1 MRLLSQFALFGLLSV
16 AGMAQTQPNLA
27 GILSKLSEAYQESSQ
42 YKLVMDVTFAN
53 PTTGTRETAHKL
65 IAVKAPDRYRL
76 EDNRTSKS
84 NLIVLDGTNLW
95 FYDPG
100 LKQYAS
106 YPAKTIGDLI
116 PEEMKLSGIDF
127 VTMSRYRE
135 AAKKAGLAKFLREEL
150 IEIGGAK
157 VSCYVVSG
165 PFSKEN
171 SNAYIWWIDKTT
183 SHVVREDFDGT
194 STVFTTIQLGGPLA
208 AGLFEFTPPAG
219 AQNTTG
225 K

>member
-1 MRLLSQFALFGLLSV
+1 MRLLSQFALFGLLPII
-16 AGMAQTQPNLA
+16 GLAQTRPNLA
-27 GILSKLSEAYQESSQ
+27 GILSKLSEAYKESSQ
-42 YKLVMDVTFAN
+42 YKLVMDMTFAD
-53 PTTGTRETAHKL
+53 PITGKRETAHKL

-100 LKQYAS
+100 LNQYAS
-106 YPAKTIGDLI
+106 YPAKTIGEAI

-127 VTMSRYRE
+127 VTMSRYRK
-135 AAKKAGLAKFLREEL
+135 AAKEADLAKFLREEP
-150 IEIGGAK
+150 IEIGGVK
-157 VSCYVVSG
+157 VSCYVVSS
-165 PFSKEN
+165 PVSRAN
-171 SNAYIWWIDKTT
+171 SNTYIWWIDKAT

-194 STVFTTIQLGGPLA
+194 STIFTTIQLGGPLA

-225 K
+225 H